1 MFYMPVTPLVASES
15 SHSIVGPISTFKLL
29 LIFILIIILASV
41 SYSIVRRRSRPAT
54 ATRFPV
60 ASLVLLGLSLILFV
74 GGTIISV
81 TSNDV
86 VGGTVATIGGFIGT
100 YEVRRRHK
108 REGHPDQPLWTSK
121 K

>member
-1 MFYMPVTPLVASES
+1 
-15 SHSIVGPISTFKLL
+15 
-29 LIFILIIILASV
+29 
-41 SYSIVRRRSRPAT
+41 
-54 ATRFPV
+54 
-60 ASLVLLGLSLILFV
+60 
-74 GGTIISV
+74 V